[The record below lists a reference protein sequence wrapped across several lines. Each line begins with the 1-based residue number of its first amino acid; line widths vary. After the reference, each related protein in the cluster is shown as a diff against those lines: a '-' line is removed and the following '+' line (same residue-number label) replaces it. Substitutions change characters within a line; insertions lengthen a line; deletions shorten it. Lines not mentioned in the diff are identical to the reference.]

1 VVFDGEPLREALVQM
16 NRYSHRRIVVDD
28 PELAEQRI
36 AGVFSTTDI
45 KTFVSS
51 MAATLGVEAVENSDV
66 VLLRRLN

>member
-28 PELAEQRI
+28 PELAERRI

-45 KTFVSS
+45 QTFVSS
-51 MAATLGVEAVENSDV
+51 MSATLGVEAVGNSDV